1 MSTSYMLQKA
11 ISNVLI
17 TKITYIYCEHSAR
30 RPEFWQPSSA
40 FYILVTCD
48 MEILWI
54 SELCLVYHIDN
65 NWCPTSYFQC
75 KGRCMVNW
83 TKMDTQSRN
92 GNWTK
97 INVHSGYGFHW
108 WGKCAIYS
116 VWILLS
122 ERNFSDVQSVLK
134 FIFTQGPNLESRFS
148 KLGVQV

>member
-1 MSTSYMLQKA
+1 MLQKA

-17 TKITYIYCEHSAR
+17 TNITYIRILWTPRGQSFGSLPLH
-30 RPEFWQPSSA
+30 FT
-40 FYILVTCD
+40 YIGLRCD
-48 MEILWI
+48 KEILWI

-65 NWCPTSYFQC
+65 NWCPTSYFHC

-108 WGKCAIYS
+108 LGKCAIYS
-116 VWILLS
+116 VWIRLS
-122 ERNFSDVQSVLK
+122 ERNPSDVQSALK
-134 FIFTQGPNLESRFS
+134 FVVTQGPISESGFS